1 MSACEFML
9 FPHSGHFK
17 MSSKTE
23 NSMDKSINIVSSL
36 TVL

>member
-1 MSACEFML
+1 MSACEFMS

-23 NSMDKSINIVSSL
+23 NSMDKSINIVPSL